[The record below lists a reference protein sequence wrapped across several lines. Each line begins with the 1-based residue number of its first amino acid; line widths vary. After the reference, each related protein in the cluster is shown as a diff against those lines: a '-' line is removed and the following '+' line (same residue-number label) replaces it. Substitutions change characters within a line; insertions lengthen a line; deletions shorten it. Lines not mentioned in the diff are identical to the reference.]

1 MSSNNNPRI
10 GPRFLKSI
18 ESPPCRRRDETNC
31 FSAAEETGQSLE
43 VGDDA
48 DEDKHERERHDL
60 EREIARLQKLKM
72 DFIGT
77 GAYKESDGIVETLN
91 RKLESERERLSDVR
105 KAMK

>member
-1 MSSNNNPRI
+1 M
-10 GPRFLKSI
+10 
-18 ESPPCRRRDETNC
+18 
-31 FSAAEETGQSLE
+31 
-43 VGDDA
+43 GDDA
-48 DEDKHERERHDL
+48 DEDKHERAVCNERDRHDL